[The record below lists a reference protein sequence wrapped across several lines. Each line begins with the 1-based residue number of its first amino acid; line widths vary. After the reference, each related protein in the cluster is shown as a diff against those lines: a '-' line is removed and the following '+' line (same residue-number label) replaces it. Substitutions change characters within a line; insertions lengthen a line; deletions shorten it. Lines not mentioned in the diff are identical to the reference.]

1 MDSSV
6 VAAVF
11 GLLGVI
17 AGGVIAAFSNWL
29 QGERAYKNSEL
40 AILNDKKRLAYERAI
55 AQVVELKID
64 PDKLYDE
71 AYRAELV
78 AHSGVIRVYAEKH
91 FAERYLHFGQAVFDA
106 FHSYSKAV
114 KEVNK
119 KYFSCSPID
128 EEADAPSEYEERL
141 IVGTIDEYDRELEK
155 MRNHFNLANSV
166 VHDYLVDLT
175 KDAKRDVG

>member
-1 MDSSV
+1 M
-6 VAAVF
+6 
-11 GLLGVI
+11 
-17 AGGVIAAFSNWL
+17 
-29 QGERAYKNSEL
+29 
-40 AILNDKKRLAYERAI
+40 
-55 AQVVELKID
+55 
-64 PDKLYDE
+64 
-71 AYRAELV
+71 
-78 AHSGVIRVYAEKH
+78 
-91 FAERYLHFGQAVFDA
+91 
-106 FHSYSKAV
+106 

>member
-55 AQVVELKID
+55 TQVVELKID

-71 AYRAELV
+71 AYRA
-78 AHSGVIRVYAEKH
+78 GYR
-91 FAERYLHFGQAVFDA
+91 Q
-106 FHSYSKAV
+106 
-114 KEVNK
+114 
-119 KYFSCSPID
+119 
-128 EEADAPSEYEERL
+128 
-141 IVGTIDEYDRELEK
+141 
-155 MRNHFNLANSV
+155 
-166 VHDYLVDLT
+166 
-175 KDAKRDVG
+175 